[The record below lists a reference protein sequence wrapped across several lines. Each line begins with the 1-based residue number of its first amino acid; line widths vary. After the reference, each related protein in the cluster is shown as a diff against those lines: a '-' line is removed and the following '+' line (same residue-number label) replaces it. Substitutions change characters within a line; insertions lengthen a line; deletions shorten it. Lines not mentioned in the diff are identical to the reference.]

1 MSNWLKDLL
10 NVLLPPVCHACGG
23 RLAPHERFACSHCL
37 SQLPRTGY
45 HRRPLNPM
53 EERFAGQFPFDRATG
68 HFFYTRDS
76 SLSTLIQDMK
86 YRRFPAIGEMLGTLI
101 ASELYPTG
109 FFADIDF
116 LIPVPMHFL
125 KKIKRGYN
133 QTEHIA
139 KGVGSVTSIPLCLN
153 LRAVKSHKTQTS
165 MTKEERLTNTTGI
178 FGLTHPE
185 DLEGKRVLL
194 VDDICTTGSTL
205 RSAAG
210 AILAAAPSCRVSM
223 LSVGVTF

>member
-1 MSNWLKDLL
+1 MNNWFKDLL
-10 NVLLPPVCHACGG
+10 NVLLPPVCHACGA

-45 HRRPLNPM
+45 HRRRMNPM

-86 YRRFPAIGEMLGTLI
+86 YRRFSAIGDMLGSMI
-101 ASELYPTG
+101 ASELFPTG

-139 KGVGSVTSIPLCLN
+139 KGVSGVTSIPVCMN
-153 LRAVKSHKTQTS
+153 LKAVKSHKTQTS
-165 MTKEERLTNTTGI
+165 MTKEERQTNTAGI
-178 FGLTHPE
+178 FRLSGPE
-185 DLEGKRVLL
+185 ELAGKSVLL
-194 VDDICTTGSTL
+194 IDDICTTGSTL
-205 RSAAG
+205 RSAAE
-210 AILAAAPSCRVSM
+210 AILSDAPSCRVSM